1 LQEAS
6 AGLRDCRRLER
17 AGWVRDGSLP
27 SPDPVD
33 LPGINE
39 ARSLVVEQS
48 ERALSQGALLY
59 SSPMVESGSSS
70 HTGAGCFSAQL
81 TPKHKT
87 TGRFFKVTASAQV
100 RGRFKRHPAKQQTGR
115 VMPRE
120 RAKITQ
126 AASQRAWP
134 GNVLVVDLATA
145 ANVPVPRDE
154 ATSLNDNAHSPESRT
169 Y

>member
-81 TPKHKT
+81 TPRHKT
-87 TGRFFKVTASAQV
+87 TGRFFRVTASAQV
-100 RGRFKRHPAKQQTGR
+100 RGRFKRHSCKATNGAGNAEGTRKNNPSCFTEGLAG
-115 VMPRE
+115 
-120 RAKITQ
+120 
-126 AASQRAWP
+126 QRASSRSSYRRQRP
-134 GNVLVVDLATA
+134 G
-145 ANVPVPRDE
+145 PKR
-154 ATSLNDNAHSPESRT
+154 
-169 Y
+169 